1 MKKKI
6 KEMGD
11 FNAWKGNICI
21 YFTQKD
27 VKVIAKELKIT
38 FSKAKVMGISE
49 IYKMYC

>member
-1 MKKKI
+1 MKQKI

-11 FNAWKGNICI
+11 FNAWKGNICM

-27 VKVIAKELKIT
+27 VKIIANQLNMA
-38 FSKAKVMGISE
+38 FSKTKVMGISE